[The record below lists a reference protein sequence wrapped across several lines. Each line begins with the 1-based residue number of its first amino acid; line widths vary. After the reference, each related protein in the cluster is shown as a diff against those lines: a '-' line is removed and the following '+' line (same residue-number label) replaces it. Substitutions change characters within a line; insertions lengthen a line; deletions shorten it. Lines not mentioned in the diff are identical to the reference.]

1 MADETPTGGNG
12 FQTPVLPQQ
21 APSPVAMAPAETL
34 RHLRVLIDAAM
45 KVDDLDTMRALL
57 IEMRRIVDRGK

>member
-1 MADETPTGGNG
+1 MADENPA
-12 FQTPVLPQQ
+12 QVLPQQ
-21 APSPVAMAPAETL
+21 APSPAPVAMAPAEAL

-57 IEMRRIVDRGK
+57 IEMRRIVDRSK